1 MDLVDRTGQVP
12 SSGEQGPSGERFPF
26 PFRLGSIK
34 LRAQR
39 PAEPAPQRDRCPSG
53 EWLGKVRLEQRWE
66 PGSNILWAERR
77 GLAHPG
83 CHVGSDRP
91 CPSVWPTPEVDRS
104 RRSLAGGC
112 CQEGGRGHP
121 LRAQGFPGRP
131 AAPERR
137 PLDPDVRPRLDA
149 RTEGALGPSVRSLER
164 RWPGEAEDVA
174 GAKPAGAPRRQAPA
188 RSRRRRLGRRR
199 AVRRVAPPPP
209 APPSRTPPCRF

>member
-1 MDLVDRTGQVP
+1 MRVKSGYPQGPETRWLSARRTGPRSGRAPSRSERKVP
-12 SSGEQGPSGERFPF
+12 RIL
-26 PFRLGSIK
+26 RLSAAGTK
-34 LRAQR
+34 H
-39 PAEPAPQRDRCPSG
+39 G
-53 EWLGKVRLEQRWE
+53 EWFEKDRLEQRWE

-137 PLDPDVRPRLDA
+137 PLDPDARPRLDA

-188 RSRRRRLGRRR
+188 RSRRRRPGRRRR

-209 APPSRTPPCRF
+209 APPNRTPPGRF

>member
-1 MDLVDRTGQVP
+1 LRVESGYPQGLETRP
-12 SSGEQGPSGERFPF
+12 LSGEESRLS
-26 PFRLGSIK
+26 FRPRTLK
-34 LRAQR
+34 VRAEQ
-39 PAEPAPQRDRCPSG
+39 PAEPAPFNARHRCG
-53 EWLGKVRLEQRWE
+53 ECCAKGRLEQRWE

-137 PLDPDVRPRLDA
+137 PLDPGVRPRLDA

-199 AVRRVAPPPP
+199 RAVRRVAPPPP
-209 APPSRTPPCRF
+209 APPNRTPPGRF